1 MTVLHNPILTGFNP
15 DPSVCRVGDDYYIAT
30 STFEWFPGVQIH
42 HSRDL
47 VNWRLLGRALD
58 RVSQLD
64 MRGCQNS
71 GGIWAPCLTHA
82 DGKFWLV
89 FTNVHHHMSG
99 VVMDTPN
106 YLVTADRIEGP
117 WSEPVYLNSRG
128 FDPSLFH
135 DDDGRKYIV
144 QMQMGEAF
152 SGVRFDGIILQEFDP
167 GTMRLVGPSRKIW
180 PGSTIGITEG
190 PHLLKRNGWYY
201 LITAEGGTALR
212 HAVSVC
218 RSRTLW
224 GPYELHPEN
233 PILTAF
239 QQDSLALQSTGHGSL
254 VETPGGEWFMV
265 HLCHRPLQRPGR
277 LVLEREENKSAPLG
291 RETCIQKLRWDADG
305 WPRLAHGDN
314 SPRDT
319 VEVDLPPHPWPAEP
333 LRDEFEGPGLT
344 LPFQTLREPPEED
357 WCSLSR
363 RRGWL
368 SLRGRDSLASCFDQ
382 SLVARRL
389 QHFKA
394 SAETCISFRPG
405 NFKQAAGLIA
415 YYDRL
420 HYHYFRITA
429 AGEERLK
436 LGVISSENTKGS
448 RFEVAELPLA
458 AGDKLFLRMEC
469 DHAELRFAWS
479 LDGAHWN
486 AVERCFEA
494 TMLGDWVSPH
504 SNFTGTFWGI
514 CCQDLSDRTA
524 WADFDYFEYRP
535 ILTHSGILD
544 RSGMKCDVSSG
555 AGHPGR

>member
-1 MTVLHNPILTGFNP
+1 MIIQNPILTGFNP
-15 DPSVCRVGDDYYIAT
+15 DPSICRVGDDYYIAT

-47 VNWRLLGRALD
+47 ANWRLLGRALD
-58 RVSQLD
+58 RPSQLP

-82 DGKFWLV
+82 EGKFWLV

-117 WSEPVYLNSRG
+117 WSEPVYLNSNG

-152 SGVRFDGIILQEFDP
+152 TPVRFDGIILQEFDP
-167 GTMRLVGPSRKIW
+167 VKMELVGESQKIW
-180 PGSTIGITEG
+180 PGSAIGITEG
-190 PHLLKRNGWYY
+190 PHILKRDGWYY

-212 HAVSVC
+212 HAISIC
-218 RSRTLW
+218 RSKNLW

-233 PILTAF
+233 PILTSF
-239 QQDSLALQSTGHGSL
+239 QKDHLTLQSTGHGCF
-254 VETPGGEWFMV
+254 VETQNEEWLTV

-277 LVLEREENKSAPLG
+277 LVFDREQNKSAPLG

-305 WPRLAHGDN
+305 WPRLAHCDN

-319 VEVDLPPHPWPAEP
+319 IEVNLPPHPWPQEN
-333 LRDEFEGPGLT
+333 LKDHFDGPGLNIH
-344 LPFQTLREPPEED
+344 FQTLREPIEED
-357 WCSLSR
+357 WCSLTHRS
-363 RRGWL
+363 GWL

-382 SLVARRL
+382 SLIARRL
-389 QHFKA
+389 QHFQA
-394 SAETCISFRPG
+394 RAETCVSFQPQ
-405 NFKQAAGLIA
+405 NFKQTAGLIA

-420 HYHYFRITA
+420 HYHYFRITS
-429 AGEERLK
+429 AGEGKLK
-436 LGVISSENTKGS
+436 LGVISSENTNAS
-448 RFEVAELPLA
+448 RYEVAELPLPD
-458 AGDKLFLRMEC
+458 GEKLFLRMEN
-469 DHAELRFAWS
+469 DFANLRMAWS
-479 LDGAHWN
+479 TDGQNWST
-486 AVERCFEA
+486 VDRIFES

-504 SNFTGTFWGI
+504 SNFTGTFWGV
-514 CCQDLSDRTA
+514 CCQDVSNRTA
-524 WADFDYFEYRP
+524 WAHFDYFDYQP
-535 ILTHSGILD
+535 LG
-544 RSGMKCDVSSG
+544 
-555 AGHPGR
+555 

>member
-1 MTVLHNPILTGFNP
+1 MTSLHNPILTGFNP
-15 DPSVCRVGDDYYIAT
+15 DPSICRVGDDYYIAT

-47 VNWRLLGRALD
+47 ANWRLLGRALD
-58 RVSQLD
+58 RASQLP

-71 GGIWAPCLTHA
+71 GGVWAPCLTHA
-82 DGKFWLV
+82 HGKFWLV

-117 WSEPVYLNSRG
+117 WSEPVYLNSNG

-135 DDDGRKYIV
+135 DDDGKKYIV

-152 SGVRFDGIILQEFDP
+152 TPVRFDGIILQEFDSAK
-167 GTMRLVGPSRKIW
+167 MQLVGESRKIW

-190 PHLLKRNGWYY
+190 SHILKHGGWYY

-212 HAVSVC
+212 HAISIC
-218 RSRTLW
+218 RSKTLW
-224 GPYELHPEN
+224 GPYEIHPEN
-233 PILTAF
+233 PILTSF
-239 QQDSLALQSTGHGSL
+239 QKDHLALKSTGHGCF
-254 VETPGGEWFMV
+254 VETQGGEWFTV

-277 LVLEREENKSAPLG
+277 LVLEREENMSAPLG

-305 WPRLAHGDN
+305 WPRLAHSDN
-314 SPRDT
+314 SPRDS
-319 VEVDLPPHPWPAEP
+319 VEVDLPPHPWPTEN
-333 LRDEFEGPGLT
+333 LRDDFDGPKLS
-344 LPFQTLREPPEED
+344 LPFQTLREPPEAN
-357 WCSLSR
+357 WCSLTR
-363 RRGWL
+363 RKGWL

-394 SAETCISFRPG
+394 SAETSVSFQPK
-405 NFKQAAGLIA
+405 NVKQAAGLIA

-420 HYHYFRITA
+420 HYHYFRITSS
-429 AGEERLK
+429 GNGRLK

-448 RFEVAELPLA
+448 RYEVAELPLG
-458 AGDKLFLRMEC
+458 AGERLFLRM
-469 DHAELRFAWS
+469 DNDFTELRFAWS
-479 LDGAHWN
+479 PDGERWN
-486 AVERCFEA
+486 VVDRVFEA

-504 SNFTGTFWGI
+504 SNFTGTFWGV
-514 CCQDLSDRTA
+514 CCQDLSDRTV
-524 WADFDYFEYRP
+524 WADFDYFNYRP
-535 ILTHSGILD
+535 VLS
-544 RSGMKCDVSSG
+544 
-555 AGHPGR
+555 P

>member
-1 MTVLHNPILTGFNP
+1 MIIQNPILTGFNP
-15 DPSVCRVGDDYYIAT
+15 DPSICRVGDDYYIAT

-58 RVSQLD
+58 RPSQLP

-117 WSEPVYLNSRG
+117 WSEPVYLNSNG

-152 SGVRFDGIILQEFDP
+152 TSVRFDGIILQEFDP
-167 GTMRLVGPSRKIW
+167 VKMELVGESQKIW
-180 PGSTIGITEG
+180 SGSAIGITEG
-190 PHLLKRNGWYY
+190 PHILKRDGWYY

-212 HAVSVC
+212 HAISIC
-218 RSRTLW
+218 RSKNLW

-233 PILTAF
+233 PILTSF
-239 QQDSLALQSTGHGSL
+239 QKDHLALQSTGHGCF
-254 VETPGGEWFMV
+254 VETQNGEWFTV

-277 LVLEREENKSAPLG
+277 LVFDREQNKSAPLG

-305 WPRLAHGDN
+305 WPSLAHGDN

-319 VEVDLPPHPWPAEP
+319 IEVNLPPHPWPQEN
-333 LRDEFEGPGLT
+333 LKDHFDGPGLNIH
-344 LPFQTLREPPEED
+344 FQTLREPIEED
-357 WCSLSR
+357 WCSLTR
-363 RRGWL
+363 RSGWL

-382 SLVARRL
+382 SLIARRL
-389 QHFKA
+389 QHFQA
-394 SAETCISFRPG
+394 RAETCLSFQPQ

-420 HYHYFRITA
+420 HYHYFRITS
-429 AGEERLK
+429 AGKGKLK
-436 LGVISSENTKGS
+436 LGVISSENTNAS
-448 RFEVAELPLA
+448 RYEVAELPLA
-458 AGDKLFLRMEC
+458 AGEKLFLRMEN
-469 DHAELRFAWS
+469 DFANLRFAWS
-479 LDGAHWN
+479 TDGQNWCT
-486 AVERCFEA
+486 VDRIFES

-504 SNFTGTFWGI
+504 SNFTGTFWGV
-514 CCQDLSDRTA
+514 CCQDVSNRTA
-524 WADFDYFEYRP
+524 WAHFDYFEYQP
-535 ILTHSGILD
+535 LG
-544 RSGMKCDVSSG
+544 
-555 AGHPGR
+555 